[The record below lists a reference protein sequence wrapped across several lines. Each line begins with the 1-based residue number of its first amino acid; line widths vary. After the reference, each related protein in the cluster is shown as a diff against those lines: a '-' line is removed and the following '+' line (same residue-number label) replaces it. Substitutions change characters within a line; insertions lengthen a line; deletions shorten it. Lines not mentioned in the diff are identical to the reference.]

1 MDLHHN
7 KRITGAFY
15 AEYLALNT
23 INKQTNKTQITLHL
37 AYLKLQSWRKTS
49 TKNSNTTMD
58 L

>member
-37 AYLKLQSWRKTS
+37 AYLKLQS
-49 TKNSNTTMD
+49 
-58 L
+58 